1 MIRHQWGDLLV
12 VLLIQAVISI
22 VANALSLGIAG
33 LIINGP
39 ISAGVLYVYFTAYV
53 GDRVQYEDML
63 RFFKRN
69 FGELVL
75 AGILQK
81 LIIGAVFICAG
92 ITGLVKAIITA
103 IRYSSMLYNP
113 FFYNYGYSYY
123 HRGFGIGGIIST
135 IITAVVFIAAVYI
148 LLGLAMLLYIFVRE
162 ENARAIES
170 IKLSWR
176 MMKGNKIKL
185 ILFEIS
191 FIGWWILTCLTL
203 GILGIWTVPYYHS
216 AKLALY
222 EDIYGR
228 YYIEKEQ
235 VEYGTMHHG
244 HQSEYMGYDNNRGNA
259 GSAQGDYE
267 DMNCAKE
274 SFSEKVYETFRNDIP
289 EEYSNPEE

>member
-1 MIRHQWGDLLV
+1 MSIREIKSRGRSMIKHQWGDLLV
-12 VLLIQAVISI
+12 VLLIQTVISI

-92 ITGLVKAIITA
+92 VTGLVKAIITA
-103 IRYSSMLYNP
+103 IRYSTMLYNP
-113 FFYNYGYSYY
+113 FFYNYGYGYY
-123 HRGFGIGGIIST
+123 NRGFGIGGIIST

-185 ILFEIS
+185 ILFELS

-235 VEYGTMHHG
+235 MEYGNMYCNF
-244 HQSEYMGYDNNRGNA
+244 SNDN
-259 GSAQGDYE
+259 
-267 DMNCAKE
+267 
-274 SFSEKVYETFRNDIP
+274 P
-289 EEYSNPEE
+289 EEYVNTEE